1 MNMTACT
8 NKWMNAMDANKWMQL
23 GITLSKADLCLL
35 VMPGDIL
42 IILLLLIVALCF
54 GHHQLLVL
62 LCCQSL
68 VGPPGSCLQAKG
80 NFKAFD
86 AFWCQP
92 LKGALWAQVCMC
104 SRQCQV
110 SDVGLHWTT
119 C

>member
-1 MNMTACT
+1 M
-8 NKWMNAMDANKWMQL
+8 
-23 GITLSKADLCLL
+23 LSQAYLCLL

-68 VGPPGSCLQAKG
+68 MGPPGSCLQAKG

-86 AFWCQP
+86 AFQCQP
-92 LKGALWAQVCMC
+92 LKGAPWAPVCTRSRLPGFMC
-104 SRQCQV
+104 QLAL
-110 SDVGLHWTT
+110 DDILM
-119 C
+119 